1 MGHGMDCLGRE
12 LSCDGGDGGVEK
24 RMALRYLRRN
34 DDNVVFVAVDAD
46 GLLL

>member
-1 MGHGMDCLGRE
+1 MGRE
-12 LSCDGGDGGVEK
+12 LSGDGVDGEVEK
-24 RMALRYLRRN
+24 RMARRYLRRN